1 MYYCVRSSDS
11 SMNNRSVEIESITA
25 LYQYMIPE
33 INVVQSAYIF
43 TELIS
48 ENIIHFNLCLHR
60 LRDDISTN
68 HII

>member
-1 MYYCVRSSDS
+1 MYYCVRSSDT

-25 LYQYMIPE
+25 LYQYMIQK

-48 ENIIHFNLCLHR
+48 ENIIHFNLYLHR